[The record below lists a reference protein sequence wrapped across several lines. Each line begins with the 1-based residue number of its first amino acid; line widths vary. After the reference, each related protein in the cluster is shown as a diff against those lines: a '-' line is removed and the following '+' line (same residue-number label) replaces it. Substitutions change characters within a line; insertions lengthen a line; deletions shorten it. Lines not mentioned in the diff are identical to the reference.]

1 MGTSTRLPGP
11 KNGSWTAAKGRLG
24 TWTPDATSRPDQLL
38 GHDQQRAEAIAAQYQ
53 RALRDALNAD
63 PEAFGI
69 RAAAEQAGG
78 RLIEL
83 LDALGRADPPWVRDL
98 AAQGDA
104 DEFVRRF
111 VGQVGGDGQ
120 LVVDAAIRRAAR
132 RVVEHLVTQEG
143 PLADPGRPR
152 PVTGELFCALYR
164 AFFGEVV
171 GEFVHVLI
179 AENVKVAVP
188 ALVLL
193 DPADVVA
200 GFVADQVVKVLP
212 NPCAEAVKRG
222 PEPPRLADVAKDL
235 LTTTVTQALGLGD
248 RGLEL
253 AA

>member
-24 TWTPDATSRPDQLL
+24 NWTPDATSRPDQLL
-38 GHDQQRAEAIAAQYQ
+38 TPDQERAEAIAAQYQ

-69 RAAAEQAGG
+69 RAAAEQAGA

-83 LDALGRADPPWVRDL
+83 LDGLGRADSPLVRDV
-98 AAQGDA
+98 AAWGDA

-111 VGQVGGDGQ
+111 VGQVAGDGQ
-120 LVVDAAIRRAAR
+120 LIVDAAVRRAAR
-132 RVVEHLVTQEG
+132 RVAEHLVMPDG
-143 PLADPGRPR
+143 PLADPSRPK
-152 PVTGELFCALYR
+152 PVSGELFCALYQ

-171 GEFVHVLI
+171 GELVHIFI
-179 AENVKVAVP
+179 AENIKIAVP
-188 ALVLL
+188 ALAIL
-193 DPADVVA
+193 DPTDVVA

-212 NPCAEAVKRG
+212 NPCAEAVERG
-222 PEPPRLADVAKDL
+222 PEPSRLADVAKDL
-235 LTTTVTQALGLGD
+235 LTTTVTEALGLGD
-248 RGLEL
+248 SGLEL